1 MKNPTKHKAEE
12 ASFFLSKMKQKF
24 EDDIIFSYYLSAFLS
39 ATRNIT
45 FYMQK
50 QYKKQNGFSEWY
62 CQQQIKM
69 SNDAELKFLN
79 KARAEDVHKSPVK
92 TGATREKEFSADA
105 ILVKEGEKVKERV
118 EEDDKKS
125 QQKISPKT
133 IRRFFVNYERED
145 VVEFSE
151 KQLKK
156 LLQLVEECEKIFT

>member
-1 MKNPTKHKAEE
+1 MKNSTKHKAEE
-12 ASFFLSKMKQKF
+12 ASFFLSKMKQRF

-39 ATRNIT
+39 ATRSIT

-79 KARAEDVHKSPVK
+79 KARVEDVHKSPVK
-92 TGATREKEFSADA
+92 TGATREKTFTVDVV
-105 ILVKEGEKVKERV
+105 IVKEGEKVEEQV
-118 EEDDKKS
+118 EEDEKKS
-125 QQKISPKT
+125 QHKISPKT
-133 IRRFFVNYERED
+133 IRRFFTTYEHED

-151 KQLKK
+151 RQLKK
-156 LLQLVEECEKIFT
+156 LLQLVEECENIFS